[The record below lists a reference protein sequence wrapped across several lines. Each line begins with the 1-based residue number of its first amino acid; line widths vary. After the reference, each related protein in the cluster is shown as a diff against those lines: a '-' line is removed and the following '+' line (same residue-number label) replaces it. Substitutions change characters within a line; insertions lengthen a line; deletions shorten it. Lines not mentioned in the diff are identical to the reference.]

1 MDRKIAYIL
10 LNMIPEIGPT
20 RFKNIYL
27 HFNGKM
33 ESLFD
38 ANIDEISNIEDIGEN
53 IAQKILSAK
62 NNIDIEKELKL
73 IEKYNVKVITFD
85 DEEYPLPLRGINF
98 PPFVLY
104 VRGEFKEKDNIA
116 IAVVGTRRPSSYGCI
131 VAEKIVKDL
140 VDCDITIVS
149 GLARGIDTQAHRT
162 AISCKGRTIAVL
174 GNGIDVYYPPE
185 NRKLQDTIPSYGAI
199 ITEFPMSTP
208 PNKSNFPQRNRL
220 IAGLALGVLVVEADI
235 KSGALI
241 TAKYSIEQGKDVFAV
256 PGSILS
262 TLSRGPHMLIKQG
275 AKLVETAEDIIE
287 EISPLR
293 EFVKQSLKRKKE
305 QVADTATV
313 PLSEDERKVFEIFPE
328 TAVNLEF
335 LIEASKVE
343 ISRLMEILLSLE
355 MKGFIKALPG
365 KMYQRTTAATT

>member
-1 MDRKIAYIL
+1 
-10 LNMIPEIGPT
+10 
-20 RFKNIYL
+20 
-27 HFNGKM
+27 
-33 ESLFD
+33 
-38 ANIDEISNIEDIGEN
+38 
-53 IAQKILSAK
+53 
-62 NNIDIEKELKL
+62 
-73 IEKYNVKVITFD
+73 
-85 DEEYPLPLRGINF
+85 
-98 PPFVLY
+98 
-104 VRGEFKEKDNIA
+104 
-116 IAVVGTRRPSSYGCI
+116 
-131 VAEKIVKDL
+131 
-140 VDCDITIVS
+140 
-149 GLARGIDTQAHRT
+149 
-162 AISCKGRTIAVL
+162 
-174 GNGIDVYYPPE
+174 VYYPPE
-185 NRKLQDTIPSYGAI
+185 NRKLQDTIPSCGAI

-293 EFVKQSLKRKKE
+293 EFVKRSLKRKKE

>member
-1 MDRKIAYIL
+1 MDRKSAYIL
-10 LNMIPEIGPT
+10 LNMIPEIGPV
-20 RFKNIYL
+20 RFRNIYL
-27 HFNGKM
+27 HFDGKV
-33 ESLFD
+33 EYLFD
-38 ANIDEISNIEDIGEN
+38 ATVEEISTIEDIGESV
-53 IAQKILSAK
+53 ARKILLAK
-62 NNIDIEKELKL
+62 DNIDIEKELKL
-73 IEKYNVKVITFD
+73 IEKHNVKVVTFD

-104 VRGEFKEKDNIA
+104 VRGEFEEKDNIA

-140 VDCDITIVS
+140 VDCNITIVS

-162 AISCKGRTIAVL
+162 AISCKGRTIAIL
-174 GNGIDVYYPPE
+174 GNGINVYYPPE
-185 NRKLQDTIPSYGAI
+185 NRKLQDTIPLYGAVM
-199 ITEFPMSTP
+199 TEFPMSTP

-220 IAGLALGVLVVEADI
+220 IAGLALGVLVVEADM

-241 TAKYSIEQGKDVFAV
+241 TARYSIEQGKDVFAI

-262 TLSRGPHMLIKQG
+262 ALSRGPHMLIKQG

-293 EFVKQSLKRKKE
+293 DFVKQSLKRKKM
-305 QVADTATV
+305 QVANVTA
-313 PLSEDERKVFEIFPE
+313 PLSEDERKIYEIFPE

-343 ISRLMEILLSLE
+343 ISKLMEILLSLE
-355 MKGFIKALPG
+355 MKGLIKALPG
-365 KMYQRTTAATT
+365 KMYQRTTTTAAA